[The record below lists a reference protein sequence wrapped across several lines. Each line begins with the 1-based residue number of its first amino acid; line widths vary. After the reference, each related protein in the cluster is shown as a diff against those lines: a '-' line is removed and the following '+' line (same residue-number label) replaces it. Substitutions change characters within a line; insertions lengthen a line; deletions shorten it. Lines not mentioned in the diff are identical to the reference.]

1 MTVAIVGAGPG
12 DPGLVTVRAL
22 ELVRASEILVYDR
35 LVSLDLVSQAVGAT
49 RIARESLSQEEVND
63 LLVHHGKQGR
73 RVVRLKGGDPFIF
86 GRGAEEVAALA
97 AAGVEYEVVPGL
109 STLTAIPGLAGIPLT
124 ARGVAAQLTVLTG
137 TSGDGRELDYERL
150 AGTPGTLVIFMGLA
164 RLETIADN
172 LILAGRSVDEPAAVI
187 SRLSLP
193 GVERRIGTL
202 GTIAGDARGLASPA
216 VVVIGDVVA
225 HASQLQTVIEL
236 ARRRERLDLSGHRFR
251 VEIAGFV
258 VPEGLLGPALRDREA
273 DEDADG
279 QGCRAGGEG
288 EREPMG
294 RGVPVRGQGPGED
307 RRCRGAAEGAADGPR
322 DGVHAGRDPGL
333 LRADVLD
340 DQVCHR
346 REREADPRAEQRGR
360 EVDLPAFA
368 RGRRRGS

>member
-193 GVERRIGTL
+193 GVERRLGTL

-236 ARRRERLDLSGHRFR
+236 A
-251 VEIAGFV
+251 
-258 VPEGLLGPALRDREA
+258 
-273 DEDADG
+273 
-279 QGCRAGGEG
+279 GG
-288 EREPMG
+288 
-294 RGVPVRGQGPGED
+294 
-307 RRCRGAAEGAADGPR
+307 ANA
-322 DGVHAGRDPGL
+322 
-333 LRADVLD
+333 
-340 DQVCHR
+340 
-346 REREADPRAEQRGR
+346 
-360 EVDLPAFA
+360 
-368 RGRRRGS
+368 